1 MLPSEY
7 YTARIGVLTQQLA
20 VLEKRKN
27 QVAWGRFF
35 IVLLIALAAWQL
47 FPISLLAG
55 SIVIAALAAAF
66 GRLVMLAADNRADI
80 AQVTRLLDINR
91 QELAI
96 AAGQYT
102 GLPDGH
108 ELLPAGHDYA
118 QDLDIMGRASIY
130 QYINRTACE
139 QGHAILSQWLLHPAA
154 ANTLLQRQAA
164 ARELAPA
171 TEWRQE
177 LQALGIE
184 ESITINTEKRI
195 NSWLTAPDSYSGK
208 AAWKILQWGYPIV
221 TLGILLLYIAGF
233 VPPQWFYGGLIVFI
247 AFSFSISKDITP
259 HYGTLDKIMKEIAV
273 LSKSAACIEKM
284 GFQNDYLRQLQDYFL
299 TNKLTA
305 STGIQKLKGILDRFD
320 YRLNPLVFVPLNAF
334 LLWDLQLI
342 FQLEKWRRLY
352 KPYAGQWF
360 TALGE
365 MEAINT
371 IANLHFNQPQWAF
384 AELDTERHGTL
395 EAVALGHPLIAD
407 SKRVCSSFSTRGEAK
422 LALITG
428 SNMAG
433 KSTFLRSIGVN
444 VVLAMMGAP
453 ACAARL
459 TLSPMRIVSTMRIAD
474 NLEESTSTFYAE
486 LKKLKYII
494 ECVNRREKVFL
505 LLDEI
510 LRGTNSLDRH
520 TGSRALVKQ
529 LIQHEATGMLATH
542 DLELAKLE
550 NEYPQNIHNYHF
562 DVQVAGEE
570 LYFDYKLKEGVCTS
584 LNASVLMRKI
594 GIEM

>member
-1 MLPSEY
+1 MLPTDSY
-7 YTARIGVLTQQLA
+7 NARIDTLHQKLA

-27 QVAWGRFF
+27 LVAWGRFLA
-35 IVLLIALAAWQL
+35 ILLIGLAAWKL
-47 FPISLLAG
+47 FPVSLLWG
-55 SIVIAALAAAF
+55 SIVALALAVAF
-66 GRLVMLAADNRADI
+66 GRLVMLAVDNTAAI
-80 AQVTRLLDINR
+80 AQVNRLLDINR
-91 QELAI
+91 RELAI
-96 AAGQYT
+96 AAGKYT
-102 GLPDGH
+102 DLPDGH
-108 ELLPAGHDYA
+108 HLLPAAHDYA
-118 QDLDIMGRASIY
+118 QDLDMLGRASIY
-130 QYINRTACE
+130 QYINRTSSQ
-139 QGHAILSQWLLHPAA
+139 QGNALLAQWLLQPAEPA
-154 ANTLLQRQAA
+154 VVLQRQAA
-164 ARELAPA
+164 ARELAPSF
-171 TEWRQE
+171 EWRQE

-184 ESITINTEKRI
+184 EPVTTGTEKRV
-195 NSWLTAPDSYSGK
+195 SDWLKEPNHFSHKTG
-208 AAWKILQWGYPIV
+208 WQVLRWVYPVI
-221 TLGILLLYIAGF
+221 TLGILLLYLVGPLTAQTF
-233 VPPQWFYGGLIVFI
+233 LGLLVLFI
-247 AFSFSISKDITP
+247 AFSFYISKGIIP
-259 HYGTLDKIMKEIAV
+259 HYRMLDKIMKEIAV
-273 LSKSAACIEKM
+273 LSNSAACIEKAT
-284 GFQNDYLRQLQDYFL
+284 FQHEYLQQLQGYFL
-299 TNKLTA
+299 ADKLPA
-305 STGIQKLKGILDRFD
+305 STGIKKLKGILDRFD
-320 YRLNPLVFVPLNAF
+320 YRLNPLVFIPLNAF
-334 LLWDLQLI
+334 LLWDLQLV
-342 FQLEKWRRLY
+342 FQLEKWRSLY
-352 KPYAGQWF
+352 KARAAQWF

-365 MEAINT
+365 TEAINT
-371 IANLHFNQPQWAF
+371 IANLHFNQPDWAF
-384 AELDTERHGTL
+384 ARLDTARHGTL
-395 EAVALGHPLIAD
+395 EALELGHPLIQEG
-407 SKRVCSSFSTRGEAK
+407 KRVCSSFSTRGEGQ
-422 LALITG
+422 LALVTG

-433 KSTFLRSIGVN
+433 KSTFLRSVGVN

-453 ACAARL
+453 ACAKQL

-529 LIQHEATGMLATH
+529 LIQHQAVGMLATH